1 MHTILSHWA
10 DHQMGNGDGWAKGTL
25 TDPRYQSVGMG
36 NMQHRWADQ
45 GSTDIAEWAN
55 GIHTIVDEWAE
66 GTAHQCWYNYV
77 GGSNIHRKYE
87 NSSSTSHI
95 F

>member
-1 MHTILSHWA
+1 MHTILGHWA
-10 DHQMGNGDGWAKGTL
+10 DRRMGNGDGWAEGTS
-25 TDPRYQSVGMG
+25 TDPHYRSVEMG
-36 NMQHRWADQ
+36 NVQHGWADQ
-45 GSTDIAEWAN
+45 GNTDIAEWAD

-77 GGSNIHRKYE
+77 GGSNIHSKYE
-87 NSSSTSHI
+87 NSSSTSRI